1 MCLEAEQHP
10 VRERALIT
18 EFHVAVTLGASIG
31 ILSGV
36 VLFPE
41 KALLQAAELRE
52 QKMGSR
58 QKNWREAPGK
68 ERDMAIKAITTDN
81 FRDDVLKTRKP
92 VLVKFWAPWCG
103 YCRALAPA
111 LESIEKQ
118 YENLLSVGRINFD
131 TETAVARRYNI
142 HKLPTLLLFINGAVA
157 GFLIDPSSEKEIDAF
172 LKKMLGLN
180 VGGLYG
186 KHV

>member
-1 MCLEAEQHP
+1 
-10 VRERALIT
+10 
-18 EFHVAVTLGASIG
+18 
-31 ILSGV
+31 
-36 VLFPE
+36 
-41 KALLQAAELRE
+41 
-52 QKMGSR
+52 
-58 QKNWREAPGK
+58 
-68 ERDMAIKAITTDN
+68 MAIKAITTDS

-131 TETAVARRYNI
+131 
-142 HKLPTLLLFINGAVA
+142 LLLFINGAVA

>member
-1 MCLEAEQHP
+1 
-10 VRERALIT
+10 
-18 EFHVAVTLGASIG
+18 
-31 ILSGV
+31 
-36 VLFPE
+36 
-41 KALLQAAELRE
+41 
-52 QKMGSR
+52 
-58 QKNWREAPGK
+58 
-68 ERDMAIKAITTDN
+68 MAIKAITTDS

-103 YCRALAPA
+103 YCRALAPV

-142 HKLPTLLLFINGAVA
+142 HKLLFINGAVA